1 MNNLEK
7 IPIYYMS
14 IDSLMQIYKKKD
26 IVKFDNLGLIT
37 DKRVIICQILYK
49 ERELIKSP
57 YGIKVNKNSLVKW
70 LKKLQNI

>member
-26 IVKFDNLGLIT
+26 IVKFDYILNADDTIKNVS
-37 DKRVIICQILYK
+37 DKII
-49 ERELIKSP
+49 EIKNEQS
-57 YGIKVNKNSLVKW
+57 
-70 LKKLQNI
+70 KKTVHKKPTFK